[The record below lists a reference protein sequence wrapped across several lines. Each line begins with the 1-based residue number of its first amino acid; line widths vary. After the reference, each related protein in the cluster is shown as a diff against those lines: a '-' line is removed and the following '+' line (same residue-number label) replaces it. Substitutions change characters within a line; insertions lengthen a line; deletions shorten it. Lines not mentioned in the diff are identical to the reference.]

1 MKRAIIQNLLSRQMW
16 RRRILLR
23 INLIILIHVVCLPL
37 SANTYSQI
45 NKITLKLDKVSIKTV
60 LDEVKSQTK
69 FDFIYDNTDIN
80 SLGLVS
86 VNMSN
91 ASVHDILNTCF
102 HNSKLDYRIVNN
114 TIVITQRNQLTQTV
128 RQLVKGRV
136 VDESGNPLPGVSV
149 VFKGTTLG
157 VSTDIEGRFS
167 ISLLDEKEPVLV
179 FSFIGMESKEVTY
192 KGNTELTVILKA
204 KKEELDEV
212 IVTGMQTIKRERMT
226 GSATVITA
234 KDLENDRVIS
244 IDQAIEGKI
253 AGLNSMVTTGAPGAR
268 AKITIRG
275 ENNLTGNSEPLWI
288 LDGLPMFGGVPEL
301 GKNHGL
307 DLVGSVMQDG
317 VGNVNPDDIESITIL
332 KDASATAMY
341 GARAANGV
349 IVITTKKGYQGETY
363 FSYNGNFSISEAPRM
378 TLDMMNAKEK
388 VAYES
393 NIISLY
399 EKPEVTGRVGRLWTD
414 YNKGLLDREQYN
426 ADLERLR
433 NTNTDWF
440 GEIFRPAISHV
451 HSLSARGG
459 NEKLTFYS
467 SISYESKEGILE
479 QNKYRNVGMNFKM
492 DYRPVKKINVSLNLN
507 TSLRKNTEHAS
518 AIDPFKYAV
527 YANKYE
533 RPYDA
538 NGNYATD
545 ETYLSGNLSNT
556 SASGYRYDGFN
567 ILRELRENINTLSGS
582 DITGTIR
589 LDYMPLEG
597 LRLTGNFRYAESYN
611 VGSISH
617 NPGTY
622 TSFVNASFANIEYKN
637 PLDMPL
643 EYNSGQLNENAGR
656 SYNWVSRVEGE
667 YARVFAE
674 KHFVSLFVANEVME
688 RKYNNFNYTA
698 PAYEPDYRIIG
709 FPEFP
714 QSSKKLSDYAQAL
727 SNLFVTKDG
736 QDKSVSFISTLTYAF
751 NDKYVGNFTIRADGA
766 DIIGTDQRYTPLW
779 SAGLR
784 WNIHKEKFM
793 QGVKF
798 INLLALK
805 GSYGYTG
812 QIDRS
817 AYPFSTLTM
826 STAKYDGNLMAKNFT
841 YANPTVKWEQKLD
854 RNFGIEVS
862 AFDNRV
868 SLNYDVYFNKVVD
881 VLGNYRLPISSGR
894 SDIMANTSSIRNNG
908 WEATLNIRWIN
919 NPVFKFHTGFNMAYN
934 KNKILK
940 ALNDVSD
947 LRKVDFDA
955 GGEKNLVGQSTGSVY
970 GWKFA
975 GVYEKSGRAMFYL
988 SDEAKAEYAKLLDK
1002 WQGFNN
1008 RQQEALMSSGAM
1020 PDIHNVPDAI
1030 AIEENVF
1037 QMNSLGDAAKLM
1049 RRLSMTRLGSVN
1061 PKFVG
1066 GFNTF
1071 MKYKNIELSSSWSF
1085 KTGFIVASFDDTK
1098 HAPGTDGSDMGSS
1111 RTNRSRRA
1119 IYQWQAPGD
1128 VTNVPKFEELGY
1140 YFEYNKLTTSDK
1152 YEKGDFL
1159 RLQEITC
1166 SYNFSPDRLK
1176 RIGLSRLR
1184 ASIQARNLVTFT
1196 KYRGLDPATGGTFNY
1211 PQPRQYVFTL
1221 TVGI

>member
-1 MKRAIIQNLLSRQMW
+1 MKRESVQKPFYIHLWQKRV
-16 RRRILLR
+16 LLR
-23 INLIILIHVVCLPL
+23 INLIILIYIICLPL

-45 NKITLKLDKVSIKTV
+45 NNITLRMDKVSIKTV
-60 LDEVKSQTK
+60 LDEVKQQTQ
-69 FDFIYDNTDIN
+69 FDFIYDNEDIN

-91 ASVHDILNTCF
+91 VSVHDILNTCF
-102 HNSKLDYRIVNN
+102 KGSKLDYKIVNN
-114 TIVITQRNQLTQTV
+114 TIVITKKSQTTQAV
-128 RQLVKGRV
+128 KKVIKGRV
-136 VDESGNPLPGVSV
+136 LDEGGNPLPGVSV
-149 VFKGTTLG
+149 IVKGTSLG
-157 VSTDIEGRFS
+157 VATDIDGHFS
-167 ISLLDEKEPVLV
+167 INLLDDQDPVLV
-179 FSFIGMESKEVTY
+179 FSFIGMEKKEATY
-192 KGNTELTVILKA
+192 KGETELKVVLKA
-204 KKEELDEV
+204 QKEELQEV

-317 VGNVNPDDIESITIL
+317 VGNINPDDIESITIL

-378 TLDMMNAKEK
+378 TIDMMNSAEK
-388 VAYES
+388 IGYES
-393 NIISLY
+393 NIINLY

-414 YNKGLLDREQYN
+414 YNKGLLTREQYN
-426 ADLERLR
+426 ANLDALR
-433 NTNTDWF
+433 GTNTNWF
-440 GEIFRPAISHV
+440 NEIFRPAISHV
-451 HSLSARGG
+451 HSLTARGG
-459 NEKLTFYS
+459 TETLTFYS
-467 SISYESKEGILE
+467 SISYESKEGILD
-479 QNKYRNVGMNFKM
+479 QNKYRNVGINFKM
-492 DYRPVKKINVSLNLN
+492 DYRPTQKINVSLNLN
-507 TSLRKNTEHAS
+507 NSLRKNTEHAS
-518 AIDPFKYAV
+518 AIDPFRYAV

-533 RPYDA
+533 KPYDA

-545 ETYLSGNLSNT
+545 ETYLPGNLSNT

-567 ILRELRENINTLSGS
+567 ILRELRENTNTLSGS

-589 LDYMPLEG
+589 LDYMPLDG
-597 LRLTGNFRYAESYN
+597 LRFTGNFRYAESYN
-611 VGSISH
+611 VGSIAN

-622 TSFVNASFANIEYKN
+622 TSFINASFAKIEF
-637 PLDMPL
+637 PSPADMPL
-643 EYNSGQLNENAGR
+643 EYNSGRLNENAGR

-667 YARVFAE
+667 YAKIFKE
-674 KHFVSLFVANEVME
+674 KHFVSIFVANEVMA
-688 RKYNNFNYTA
+688 RKFNNFNYTA
-698 PAYEPDYRIIG
+698 PVYNPDYRIIG
-709 FPEFP
+709 FPEFAK
-714 QSSKKLSDYAQAL
+714 STKKLSDYAQAL
-727 SNLFVTKDG
+727 NGLFGTKDG

-784 WNIHKEKFM
+784 WNLHKENFM
-793 QGVKF
+793 KRVKF
-798 INLLALK
+798 ITLLALK

-826 STAKYDGNLMAKNFT
+826 STSKYDGNLMAKNFT

-854 RNFGIEVS
+854 RNFGIEIAALNS
-862 AFDNRV
+862 DV
-868 SLNYDVYFNKVVD
+868 SLNFDVYFNKVND

-894 SDIMANTSSIRNNG
+894 QDIIANTSSLRNNG
-908 WEATLNIRWIN
+908 WEATLNIRWVN
-919 NPVFKFHTGFNMAYN
+919 NNVFKFHTGINMAYN

-955 GGEKNLVGQSTGSVY
+955 GGEKNLVGHETGAVY

-975 GVYEKSGRAMFYL
+975 GVYDQSGRAMFYL
-988 SDEAKAEYAKLLDK
+988 SDQAKIVYAKLLDQ
-1002 WQGFNN
+1002 WQGFSK
-1008 RQQEALMSSGAM
+1008 QQQQALQSSGAM
-1020 PDIHNVPDAI
+1020 PDIQNVPDAI

-1037 QMNSLGDAAKLM
+1037 QMNSLGDAAKQM
-1049 RRLSMTRLGSVN
+1049 RRLSMTRLGSLN

-1071 MKYKNIELSSSWSF
+1071 MKYKNLELSTNWSF

-1098 HAPGTDGSDMGSS
+1098 NAPGTDGSDLGSS

-1119 IYQWQAPGD
+1119 LYQWQAPGD
-1128 VTNVPKFEELGY
+1128 KTLVPKFEQLGY

-1159 RLQEITC
+1159 RLQDITLA
-1166 SYNFSPDRLK
+1166 YNFSTEQLK
-1176 RIGLSRLR
+1176 KIGLSRLR
-1184 ASIQARNLVTFT
+1184 ASIQGRNLVTFT